1 MRPLSAPPRPVAP
14 PRSANPRSASF
25 GAGPLR
31 RDPAPSRWAYRMQR
45 LWLTPLF
52 RIMFR
57 VGVPTFVLAGTVG
70 IFLADADRRD
80 MIAGGITE
88 MRTQFQNRPEFMVGL
103 VSVVGASPELA
114 DVVRQRLDL
123 KLPQSSFD
131 IDLEAARGRIQEL
144 DAIARADLI
153 VRSGGVLEVA
163 ITERDPALLWRTADG
178 IEMLD
183 ATGHRVASL
192 AARSDRPDL
201 PVVAGDAADAATPE
215 ALALLAAAAP
225 ILPRIRGLVRVGE
238 RRWDVVLDRN
248 QRILLPEDK
257 PIAAIERLIAL
268 HQAGDLLGR
277 DILTVDLRTDH
288 RPVLRLAPY
297 ALNQLRQSQGIDTSG
312 SQL

>member
-1 MRPLSAPPRPVAP
+1 MRPLIALRRTPVTAIPP
-14 PRSANPRSASF
+14 
-25 GAGPLR
+25 R
-31 RDPAPSRWAYRMQR
+31 RDPAPSKWAYRMQR

-52 RIMFR
+52 RVMFR
-57 VGVPTFVLAGTVG
+57 VGLPAFVLVGTIG
-70 IFLADADRRD
+70 IIFADQDRRD
-80 MIAGGITE
+80 AMAGGIVE
-88 MRTQFQNRPEFMVGL
+88 IREKFQNRPEFMVSL
-103 VSVVGASPELA
+103 VSVEGASPELA
-114 DVVRQRLDL
+114 DAVRARLDL

-131 IDLEAARGRIQEL
+131 IDLSAARSRIQEL

-163 ITERDPALLWRTADG
+163 ITERVPALMWRTESG

-201 PVVAGDAADAATPE
+201 PIVAGEGADSATPE
-215 ALALLAAAAP
+215 ALALLAAASP
-225 ILPRIRGLVRVGE
+225 ILPRVRGMVRVGD
-238 RRWDVVLDRN
+238 RRWDIVLDRN

-277 DILTVDLRTDH
+277 DILAVDLRTEH

-297 ALNQLRQSQGIDTSG
+297 ALNQLRHSQGIDTSG

>member
-1 MRPLSAPPRPVAP
+1 MQPITAPRRHAP
-14 PRSANPRSASF
+14 AA
-25 GAGPLR
+25 APLR
-31 RDPAPSRWAYRMQR
+31 RDPAPTKWAYRMQR
-45 LWLTPLF
+45 LWLTPVF
-52 RIMFR
+52 RVLFR
-57 VGVPTFVLAGTVG
+57 VGLPSFVLAATVG
-70 IFLADADRRD
+70 IILADQGRRD
-80 MIAGGITE
+80 AIAGGITE
-88 MRTQFQNRPEFMVGL
+88 IREKFQNRPEFMVGL

-114 DVVRQRLDL
+114 DAVRAKLQL

-131 IDLEAARGRIQEL
+131 MDLEAARGRVQEL
-144 DAIARADLI
+144 DAVARADLM

-163 ITERDPALLWRTADG
+163 ITERVPALLWRTEAG

-201 PVVAGDAADAATPE
+201 PIVAGEGADSATPE

-225 ILPRIRGLVRVGE
+225 IQDRVRGLVRVGD

-248 QRILLPEDK
+248 QRILLPENE

-277 DILTVDLRTDH
+277 DILAVDLRTDH
-288 RPVLRLAPY
+288 RPVLRLAPF
-297 ALNQLRQSQGIDTSG
+297 ALNQLREAQGIDTSG

>member
-1 MRPLSAPPRPVAP
+1 MQPLSAPRRQP
-14 PRSANPRSASF
+14 PPLAAI
-25 GAGPLR
+25 PLR

-52 RIMFR
+52 RVMFR
-57 VGVPTFVLAGTVG
+57 VGVPTFVLASVVG
-70 IFLADADRRD
+70 IILADEDRRD
-80 MIAGGITE
+80 AIAGGISE
-88 MRTQFQNRPEFMVGL
+88 IRTQFQNRPEFMVGL

-114 DVVRQRLDL
+114 DVVRAKLDL
-123 KLPQSSFD
+123 KLPKSSFE
-131 IDLEAARGRIQEL
+131 IDLAAARARIQEL

-163 ITERDPALLWRTADG
+163 ITEREPALLWRTADG

-192 AARSDRPDL
+192 GARSDRPDL
-201 PVVAGDAADAATPE
+201 PVIAGDAADSATPE

-225 ILPRIRGLVRVGE
+225 ISPRVRGLVRVGE

-248 QRILLPEDK
+248 QRILLPADK

>member
-1 MRPLSAPPRPVAP
+1 MQPLSAPRRQP
-14 PRSANPRSASF
+14 PPLAAI
-25 GAGPLR
+25 PLR

-52 RIMFR
+52 RVMFR
-57 VGVPTFVLAGTVG
+57 VGVPTFVLVSVVG
-70 IFLADADRRD
+70 IVLADEDRR
-80 MIAGGITE
+80 MAIAGGITE
-88 MRTQFQNRPEFMVGL
+88 IRTQFQNRPEFMVGL

-114 DVVRQRLDL
+114 DVVRAKLDL

-131 IDLEAARGRIQEL
+131 IDLAAARARIQEL

-163 ITERDPALLWRTADG
+163 ITEREPALLWRTADG

-201 PVVAGDAADAATPE
+201 PLIAGDAADSATPE
-215 ALALLAAAAP
+215 ALALLAAAKP
-225 ILPRIRGLVRVGE
+225 ISSRVRGLVRVGE

-248 QRILLPEDK
+248 QRILLPEAK

-277 DILTVDLRTDH
+277 DILTVDLRTEH

-297 ALNQLRQSQGIDTSG
+297 ALNQLRQSQGIDTSR
-312 SQL
+312 SEL

>member
-1 MRPLSAPPRPVAP
+1 MRPLIALRRAPVTAAAP
-14 PRSANPRSASF
+14 
-25 GAGPLR
+25 R
-31 RDPAPSRWAYRMQR
+31 RDPAPTKWAYRMQR

-52 RIMFR
+52 RVMFR
-57 VGVPTFVLAGTVG
+57 VGLPAFVLVGTIG
-70 IFLADADRRD
+70 IIFADEDRRD
-80 MIAGGITE
+80 AMAGGIVE
-88 MRTQFQNRPEFMVGL
+88 IREKFQNRPEFMVSL
-103 VSVVGASPELA
+103 VSVEGASPELA
-114 DVVRQRLDL
+114 DAVRARLDL

-131 IDLEAARGRIQEL
+131 IDLVATRSRIQEL
-144 DAIARADLI
+144 DAVARADLI

-163 ITERDPALLWRTADG
+163 ITERVPALMWRTETG

-201 PVVAGDAADAATPE
+201 PIVAGEGADSATPE
-215 ALALLAAAAP
+215 ALALLAAASP
-225 ILPRIRGLVRVGE
+225 ILPRVRGMVRVGD
-238 RRWDVVLDRN
+238 RRWDIVLDRN

-257 PIAAIERLIAL
+257 PIAAIDRLIAL

-277 DILTVDLRTDH
+277 DILAVDLRTEH

-297 ALNQLRQSQGIDTSG
+297 ALNQLRHSKGIDTSG

>member
-1 MRPLSAPPRPVAP
+1 MQPLSAPRRQP
-14 PRSANPRSASF
+14 PPLAAI
-25 GAGPLR
+25 PLR

-52 RIMFR
+52 RVMFR
-57 VGVPTFVLAGTVG
+57 VGVPTFVLVSVVG
-70 IFLADADRRD
+70 IVLADEDRR
-80 MIAGGITE
+80 MAIAGGITE
-88 MRTQFQNRPEFMVGL
+88 IRTQFQNRPEFMVGL

-114 DVVRQRLDL
+114 DVVRARLDI

-131 IDLEAARGRIQEL
+131 IDLAAARARIQEL

-163 ITERDPALLWRTADG
+163 ITEREPALLWRTAEG
-178 IEMLD
+178 VEMLD

-201 PVVAGDAADAATPE
+201 PLIAGEAADSATPE

-225 ILPRIRGLVRVGE
+225 IADRVRGLVRVGE

-248 QRILLPEDK
+248 QRILLPEEK

-277 DILTVDLRTDH
+277 DILTVDLRTEH

-297 ALNQLRQSQGIDTSG
+297 ALNQLRQSQGIDISG

>member
-1 MRPLSAPPRPVAP
+1 MQPLSAPR
-14 PRSANPRSASF
+14 RSAPLA
-25 GAGPLR
+25 APPLR

-52 RIMFR
+52 RVLFH
-57 VGVPTFVLAGTVG
+57 VGVPTFVLTATVG
-70 IFLADADRRD
+70 IFLADEGRRD
-80 MIAGGITE
+80 MISGGISE
-88 MRTQFQNRPEFMVGL
+88 IRTQFQNRPEFIVGL

-114 DVVRQRLDL
+114 DVVRARLDL
-123 KLPQSSFD
+123 TLPQSSFD
-131 IDLEAARGRIQEL
+131 INLAAARARIQEL

-163 ITERDPALLWRTADG
+163 ITEREPALLWRTADG

-201 PVVAGDAADAATPE
+201 PVVAGDGADAATPE

-225 ILPRIRGLVRVGE
+225 IAARLRGLVRVGE
-238 RRWDVVLDRN
+238 RRWDVVLDRH
-248 QRILLPEDK
+248 QRILLPEGK

-288 RPVLRLAPY
+288 RPVLRLAPF
-297 ALNQLRQSQGIDTSG
+297 ALNQLRQSQGIDTSR

>member
-1 MRPLSAPPRPVAP
+1 MQPLSAPRRTPTLTVH
-14 PRSANPRSASF
+14 
-25 GAGPLR
+25 PLR

-52 RIMFR
+52 RVMFR
-57 VGVPTFVLAGTVG
+57 VGVPTFVLALVVG
-70 IFLADADRRD
+70 LVLADEDRRTA
-80 MIAGGITE
+80 IAGGITE
-88 MRTQFQNRPEFMVGL
+88 IRTQFQNRPEFMVGL

-114 DVVRQRLDL
+114 DVVRARLDL

-131 IDLEAARGRIQEL
+131 IDLVAARARIQEL

-163 ITERDPALLWRTADG
+163 ITEREPALLWRTEDG

-183 ATGHRVASL
+183 ASGHRVASL

-201 PVVAGDAADAATPE
+201 PLIAGEAADSATPE

-225 ILPRIRGLVRVGE
+225 IADRVRGLVRVGE

-248 QRILLPEDK
+248 QRILLPEEK

-277 DILTVDLRTDH
+277 DILTVDLRTEH

-297 ALNQLRQSQGIDTSG
+297 ALSQLRQSQGIDISG

>member
-1 MRPLSAPPRPVAP
+1 MQPLSAPRRVAP
-14 PRSANPRSASF
+14 VTPNV
-25 GAGPLR
+25 LR

-52 RIMFR
+52 RVMFR
-57 VGVPTFVLAGTVG
+57 VGVPTFVLMLVVG
-70 IFLADADRRD
+70 IVLADEDRRTA
-80 MIAGGITE
+80 IAGGISE
-88 MRTQFQNRPEFMVGL
+88 IRTQFQNRPEFMVSL

-114 DVVRQRLDL
+114 DVVRARLDL

-131 IDLEAARGRIQEL
+131 IDLAAARARIQEL

-153 VRSGGVLEVA
+153 VRTGGVLEVA
-163 ITERDPALLWRTADG
+163 ITEREPALLWRTADG

-192 AARSDRPDL
+192 AARTDRPDL
-201 PVVAGDAADAATPE
+201 PLIAGDAADAATPE

-225 ILPRIRGLVRVGE
+225 IADRVRGLVRVGE

-248 QRILLPEDK
+248 QRILLPEAK

-277 DILTVDLRTDH
+277 DILTVDLRTEH

-297 ALNQLRQSQGIDTSG
+297 ALNQLRQSQGIDISR

>member
-1 MRPLSAPPRPVAP
+1 MRSLSAPRRHVSQHA
-14 PRSANPRSASF
+14 
-25 GAGPLR
+25 PLR
-31 RDPAPSRWAYRMQR
+31 RDPAPTKWAYRMQR

-52 RIMFR
+52 RVMFR
-57 VGVPTFVLAGTVG
+57 VGLPSFLLAVTVGLVLA
-70 IFLADADRRD
+70 DQDRRD

-88 MRTQFQNRPEFMVGL
+88 IREKFQNRPEFMVGL

-114 DVVRQRLDL
+114 DAVRARLDL
-123 KLPQSSFD
+123 HLPKSSFD
-131 IDLEAARGRIQEL
+131 IDLEAARARIQEL

-163 ITERDPALLWRTADG
+163 ITERVPALLWRTAEG

-201 PVVAGDAADAATPE
+201 PIVAGDGADAATPE
-215 ALALLAAAAP
+215 ALALLAAANP
-225 ILPRIRGLVRVGE
+225 ILPRLRGLVRVGE
-238 RRWDVVLDRN
+238 RRWDLVLDRN
-248 QRILLPEDK
+248 QRILLPENK

-297 ALNQLRQSQGIDTSG
+297 ALNQLRQSQGIDISG

>member
-1 MRPLSAPPRPVAP
+1 MRPLSAPR
-14 PRSANPRSASF
+14 RSAPLVAI
-25 GAGPLR
+25 PLR

-52 RIMFR
+52 RVMFR
-57 VGVPTFVLAGTVG
+57 VGVPTFVLVSTVG
-70 IFLADADRRD
+70 IILADEGRRD
-80 MIAGGITE
+80 AIAGGITE
-88 MRTQFQNRPEFMVGL
+88 IRQKFQNRPEFMVGL
-103 VSVVGASPELA
+103 VSVVGASPDLA
-114 DVVRQRLDL
+114 DAVRARLDI

-131 IDLEAARGRIQEL
+131 IDLAAARARIQEL

-163 ITERDPALLWRTADG
+163 ITERVPALLWRTVDG

-201 PVVAGDAADAATPE
+201 PIVAGEAADRATPE

-225 ILPRIRGLVRVGE
+225 ILPRVRGLVRVGE

-248 QRILLPEDK
+248 QRILLPQDK

>member
-1 MRPLSAPPRPVAP
+1 MRSLNAPRRSAPLVAI
-14 PRSANPRSASF
+14 
-25 GAGPLR
+25 PLR

-52 RIMFR
+52 RVMFR
-57 VGVPTFVLAGTVG
+57 VGVPAFVLVSLMG
-70 IFLADADRRD
+70 IVLADQDRRD
-80 MIAGGITE
+80 AIAGGITE
-88 MRTQFQNRPEFMVGL
+88 IRTQFQNRPEFMVGL

-114 DVVRQRLDL
+114 DVVRARLDL

-131 IDLEAARGRIQEL
+131 IDLAAARARIQEL

-163 ITERDPALLWRTADG
+163 ITEREPALLWRTSDG

-192 AARSDRPDL
+192 AERSDRPDL
-201 PVVAGDAADAATPE
+201 PIVAGDAADSATPE

-225 ILPRIRGLVRVGE
+225 IASRVRGLVRVGE

-248 QRILLPEDK
+248 QRILLPEIK

-277 DILTVDLRTDH
+277 DILTVDLRTEH

-297 ALNQLRQSQGIDTSG
+297 ALNQLRTSQGIDTSG